1 MFLSNTRWTQLSAPL
16 EILMSK
22 ISLKYIPIHI
32 HNAEHSRGIINMK
45 LYSHG
50 FLFHRNIIRSENK
63 ARIPLIIHHN
73 EKNHRIYFWCAAKD
87 NLASLISRGVT
98 RHLSI
103 ETISF
108 KSSMIKY
115 VGKQSLLFNWKT
127 QHAKNVGAFWN
138 ELILYEIK
146 LIF

>member
-1 MFLSNTRWTQLSAPL
+1 MFLSNSRWTQLLAPI

-22 ISLKYIPIHI
+22 MSLKYIPIHI
-32 HNAEHSRGIINMK
+32 HNFEHSRGIINMK

-50 FLFHRNIIRSENK
+50 FLFHRDIVRRENK
-63 ARIPLIIHHN
+63 ARIPLIIHHS
-73 EKNHRIYFWCAAKD
+73 ERIYFWCAAKD
-87 NLASLISRGVT
+87 NLASLISTGVT

-108 KSSMIKY
+108 KSSMMKY
-115 VGKQSLLFNWKT
+115 IGKQSLLFNWKT
-127 QHAKNVGAFWN
+127 QHAENVGAFWN